1 MAGLSLLGGEPFEPE
16 NQEGLLRL
24 VHKVRQRFPEK
35 TIWCYTGFTLEK
47 DLLPGRVGKPE
58 IARELLSNLDVLV
71 DGKFV
76 EALKDPGLLF
86 RGSSNQNIIDV
97 TQSLKEGHM
106 VLLAGSWYRTMGN
119 GNIDE
124 A

>member
-1 MAGLSLLGGEPFEPE
+1 MSRKIRRACSGWW
-16 NQEGLLRL
+16 
-24 VHKVRQRFPEK
+24 QRFPEK

-97 TQSLKEGHM
+97 PQSLKEGHM
-106 VLLAGSWYRTMGN
+106 VLLAGSWYRTMGS